1 MSYPGGPMPTP
12 SYPSASNDPN
22 YRPSGGTAL
31 TAAGLAIPG
40 GLASL
45 LFGFIAIGGVQAVN
59 DHSGAPGA
67 LVAGIYIALIGGF
80 ISALALLVGAG
91 LIFGGKPVGR
101 WLVVLGC
108 VVVVA
113 CLITFVAMVGANLTD
128 LSDGYND
135 YNGVDAARAVT
146 AGAIVDGLIFSIPA
160 IATFIL
166 AVVPASGRYL
176 AYRSSGGGVITP
188 VQGFGYQAP
197 QQQMYGQQPGYP
209 QQQGFPPSTPGG
221 FPQQGG
227 FQQPGT
233 GGFAQ
238 PGGTYPPAD
247 PGGFPQQPP
256 TNPPAQW

>member
-1 MSYPGGPMPTP
+1 MPTP
-12 SYPSASNDPN
+12 NYPSSGGYDSS
-22 YRPSGGTAL
+22 YRPGGGTAL

-45 LFGFIAIGGVQAVN
+45 IFGFIAIGGVGAAG
-59 DHSGAPGA
+59 DHSGVPGA
-67 LVAGIYIALIGGF
+67 VVAGIYIALIGGF
-80 ISALALLVGAG
+80 LSALALLVGAG

-108 VVVVA
+108 VIVVA
-113 CLITFVAMVGANLTD
+113 CLITFVAMVGANLTNI
-128 LSDGYND
+128 SSAYDGYNG
-135 YNGVDAARAVT
+135 YNGGAAAKAVT
-146 AGAIVDGLIFSIPA
+146 AGAIIDGLIFSIPA

-166 AVVPASGRYL
+166 AVVPATGRYL
-176 AYRSSGGGVITP
+176 AYRSSGVVTP

-233 GGFAQ
+233 GGFPQ
-238 PGGTYPPAD
+238 PGGTYPPSD